1 MPDQP
6 DDASTP
12 SPASDEDP
20 PPKATSERVRLEVDI
35 LRDAHPE
42 VEPTGDASPDAETN
56 PADAD
61 GSDAPPDRTPGGAGP
76 LCVMLLMLCLAGM
89 PGLARA
95 QIYVDADATGAGDGT
110 SWTDAYTDLQAAIDN
125 ATGSD
130 ELWIAAGVYT
140 PAREDTSFTITG
152 AIDGVELYGGFAG
165 TETARTQRDP
175 EQHRTI
181 LSGDLNRDD
190 LDPNGDGIIE
200 NEADLQGG
208 ENAHHVLILDGGD
221 WIGPDVD
228 ANITSATIID
238 GVVVTA
244 GQADKPSSS
253 TGEDGG
259 GLYCDGVGSG
269 NACSPTLRQIIFA
282 GNVALDNG
290 GAIYNGGFNGGTA
303 SPTITDAVFTGN
315 QTQGRGGAIRN
326 AGFSVGTASPHI
338 THSTFTNN
346 AAQDGGAIH
355 SSSANGTSS
364 PRITNTVFTVNTAT
378 RWGGVLYVSTDGT
391 TRPEIARTVFAHNS
405 AGSKG
410 GAIYSR
416 GGESTAPYTIT
427 NTLFIGNATSG
438 DGGAMYIYADF
449 DDTASPTIANA
460 VFIDNTAQGDGGAI
474 YNLQGS
480 SGTVQP
486 HIVNTILWGNS
497 AAASGSAIYN
507 QGAMPTLTATLVEG
521 GVNGTGVEG
530 SANTDGGGNLDAAP
544 LFVNASDPDGPD
556 DVFAT
561 VDDGLALQAA
571 SPAIDAGNNA
581 AVPSGMTTDFTG
593 AARIVAAGSG
603 VPRVDIGAYEY
614 RRIGVALTS
623 GGFGGL
629 GRMFSAEPG
638 QADQPVGVVRLT
650 PAQEGATLTEVVVTP
665 NATGATGVDAATLWI
680 SSDDAFNANDDTQL
694 ARIDL
699 DPEAPLS
706 SALAFGGF
714 SAALPAQAQYLF
726 VTVTL
731 TEGATGTLTGYL
743 ARDADLALG
752 DGQVTSVNGNTQTGF
767 STLPLSEAASPLPVE
782 LTAFTAQQDGE
793 TVRLAWTTASETN
806 NAGFEVQRR
815 RSGNEDADAWDRLS
829 FVDGAGT
836 TSAARSYRY
845 VDGDLPDGAET
856 LTYRL
861 RQVDTDGTSTVSEAV
876 EVTRAAP
883 TELQLQAPYPNP
895 SRSRATVRFT
905 VPEGTLR
912 ADAQLHL
919 YDVLGRQVRTVLQMV
934 AEPGWNELRLDTT
947 PLASGLYLLRL
958 TVGDETRTRRL
969 TVVQ

>member
-1 MPDQP
+1 MLHRLTFLLLLL
-6 DDASTP
+6 AV
-12 SPASDEDP
+12 
-20 PPKATSERVRLEVDI
+20 AT
-35 LRDAHPE
+35 
-42 VEPTGDASPDAETN
+42 
-56 PADAD
+56 
-61 GSDAPPDRTPGGAGP
+61 GP
-76 LCVMLLMLCLAGM
+76 VQ
-89 PGLARA
+89 A
-95 QIYVDADATGAGDGT
+95 QVYVDADAIGAGDGT
-110 SWTDAYTDLQAAIDN
+110 SWTDAYTDLQSALAA

-152 AIDGVELYGGFAG
+152 EQDGIALYGGFAG

-190 LDPNGDGIIE
+190 LDPDGDGIIE
-200 NEADLQGG
+200 REDDLQGG

-221 WIGPDVD
+221 GMGPDVD

-253 TGEDGG
+253 TGEEGG

-282 GNVALDNG
+282 GNVALGDG

-315 QTQGRGGAIRN
+315 ACANRTLPGRAAQGWGGAIEN
-326 AGFSVGTASPHI
+326 AGFSGGTASPRI

-346 AAQDGGAIH
+346 AALLGGAIH
-355 SSSANGTSS
+355 YTAAAAGTASAK
-364 PRITNTVFTVNTAT
+364 ITNTVFTGNTAT
-378 RWGGVLYVSTDGT
+378 QWGGALNISTQGT
-391 TRPEIARTVFAHNS
+391 SRPEIEKTVFVHNS
-405 AGSKG
+405 AEDG
-410 GAIYSR
+410 GGGIYSR
-416 GGESTAPYTIT
+416 GGESTAAYTIT
-427 NTLFIGNATSG
+427 NTLFIENATSG
-438 DGGAMYIYADF
+438 DGGAMYNYADYF
-449 DDTASPTIANA
+449 EDTASPTITNA
-460 VFIDNTAQGDGGAI
+460 VFTGNTAQGDGGAI
-474 YNLQGS
+474 YNFQDNG
-480 SGTVQP
+480 GTVQP
-486 HIVNTILWGNS
+486 HMVNTILWGNS
-497 AAASGSAIYN
+497 AATSGSEIYN
-507 QGAMPTLTATLVEG
+507 QGATPTLTATLIEG

-530 SANTDGGGNLDAAP
+530 SANTDGGDNLDAAP

-556 DVFAT
+556 DIFAT
-561 VDDGLALQAA
+561 LDDGLALQAA

-581 AVPSGMTTDFTG
+581 AVSSDVTTDITG
-593 AARIVAAGSG
+593 AERVVAAGSG
-603 VPRVDIGAYEY
+603 VPLVDIGAYEY
-614 RRIGVALTS
+614 RRVEVALTS

-629 GRMFSAEPG
+629 RRTFSAEPG

-650 PAQEGATLTEVVVTP
+650 PAQEGTTLTAMVVTP
-665 NATGATGVDAATLWI
+665 NANGATGVEAATLWI
-680 SSDDAFNANDDTQL
+680 SSDDAFSASDDHEL
-694 ARIDL
+694 ARLDL
-699 DPEAPLS
+699 DPDATLS
-706 SALAFGGF
+706 SALSFGGF
-714 SAALPAQAQYLF
+714 SAALPAQPQYLF

-752 DGQVTSVNGNTQTGF
+752 DGQVTSVNGNAQTGF

-815 RSGNEDADAWDRLS
+815 REATGDEAADAWERLD
-829 FVDGAGT
+829 FVGGAGT
-836 TSAARSYRY
+836 TSTARTYRY
-845 VDGDLPDGAET
+845 VDGDPPYSAET

-876 EVTRAAP
+876 EVARATP
-883 TELQLQAPYPNP
+883 TALQLQAPYPNP
-895 SRSRATVRFT
+895 ARSRVTVPIAL
-905 VPEGTLR
+905 PEGTSGSGTR

-919 YDVLGRQVRTVLQMV
+919 YDVLGREVRAVRVPMK
-934 AEPGWNELRLDTT
+934 PGRHKLRLDTT
-947 PLASGLYLLRL
+947 PLASGLYLLRF

-969 TVVQ
+969 TVVR

>member
-1 MPDQP
+1 MLH
-6 DDASTP
+6 
-12 SPASDEDP
+12 
-20 PPKATSERVRLEVDI
+20 RLTF
-35 LRDAHPE
+35 LLLLLTFA
-42 VEPTGDASPDAETN
+42 
-56 PADAD
+56 
-61 GSDAPPDRTPGGAGP
+61 AGP
-76 LCVMLLMLCLAGM
+76 VQ
-89 PGLARA
+89 A
-95 QIYVDADATGAGDGT
+95 QIYVDADATGADDGT
-110 SWTDAYTDLQAAIDN
+110 SWADAYTDLQSALAA

-152 AIDGVELYGGFAG
+152 EQDGIELYGGFAG

-190 LDPNGDGIIE
+190 LDPDGDGIIE
-200 NEADLQGG
+200 REDDLQGG

-253 TGEDGG
+253 TGEEGG

-269 NACSPTLRQIIFA
+269 NACSPTLRQIIFV

-315 QTQGRGGAIRN
+315 ACVNRTLPGFEAQGRGGAIQN
-326 AGFSVGTASPHI
+326 AGFSGGTASPRI

-346 AAQDGGAIH
+346 AALLGGAIH
-355 SSSANGTSS
+355 YSAAANGTAS
-364 PRITNTVFTVNTAT
+364 PKITNTVFTGNTAT
-378 RWGGVLYVSTDGT
+378 RHGGALYVDTDGT
-391 TRPEIARTVFAHNS
+391 SRPEIARTVFAHNS
-405 AGSKG
+405 AEDEG

-416 GGESTAPYTIT
+416 GGESTATYTIT

-438 DGGAMYIYADF
+438 DGGAMYNYADF
-449 DDTASPTIANA
+449 DNTASPTITNA
-460 VFIDNTAQGDGGAI
+460 VFTGNTAQGDGGAI
-474 YNLQGS
+474 YNSRNGE
-480 SGTVQP
+480 GTVQP

-497 AAASGSAIYN
+497 AAASGSEIYN
-507 QGAMPTLTATLVEG
+507 QDATPTLTATLIEG
-521 GVNGTGVEG
+521 GVNGTGVGG
-530 SANTDGGGNLDAAP
+530 SANADGGGTLDAAP

-561 VDDGLALQAA
+561 LDDGLALQAA

-581 AVPSGMTTDFTG
+581 AVSSGVTTDFTG

-603 VPRVDIGAYEY
+603 VPQVDIGPYEY
-614 RRIGVALTS
+614 RRVEVAITS
-623 GGFGGL
+623 GGFFGL
-629 GRMFSAEPG
+629 GRTFSAEPG

-650 PAQEGATLTEVVVTP
+650 PAREGATLTEMVVTP

-680 SSDDAFNANDDTQL
+680 SSDGTFNANDDTQL
-694 ARIDL
+694 ARLDL
-699 DPEAPLS
+699 DPEATLS
-706 SALAFGGF
+706 SALSFGGF

-731 TEGATGTLTGYL
+731 TEGAAGTLAGYL

-752 DGQVTSVNGNTQTGF
+752 DGQVTSVDGNAQTGF

-782 LTAFTAQQDGE
+782 LTAFTAQQDGD
-793 TVRLAWTTASETN
+793 TVGLRWQTASETN

-815 RSGNEDADAWDRLS
+815 VDGGPFATMG
-829 FVDGAGT
+829 FVEGAGT
-836 TSAARSYRY
+836 SDEGRDYRF
-845 VDGDLPDGAET
+845 VDAQIPFAVDS

-861 RQVDTDGTSTVSEAV
+861 RQVDLDGTAHLHAPVTLGRGVPDRL
-876 EVTRAAP
+876 EV
-883 TELQLQAPYPNP
+883 LAPYPNP
-895 SRSRATVRFT
+895 TTGTATLSYTLPAAGTVRIA
-905 VPEGTLR
+905 V
-912 ADAQLHL
+912 
-919 YDVLGRQVRTVLQMV
+919 YNVLGQEVAVLAQGEER
-934 AEPGWNELRLDTT
+934 AGRIERHLDLSRL
-947 PLASGLYLLRL
+947 PSGAYFVRL
-958 TVGDETRTRRL
+958 TAAGQDRTQRL
-969 TVVQ
+969 TVVR